1 MKRTAVIFSIVI
13 IVLLALSVT
22 ACMTAKKKAEMA
34 QNKPLVDTYWVLKS
48 VKGEDIPKSIYTPF
62 IIFHPDGS
70 YTGNLG
76 CNVFFGDYRN
86 GKTRI
91 RMEYGGATKRLC
103 ENMKVEKLFMRQL
116 HSDFKQY
123 EIIKDTLIL
132 KDSEGE
138 VLRFFAGVKPKPVPV
153 DN

>member
-13 IVLLALSVT
+13 MVLLALLVT

-34 QNKPLVDTYWVLKS
+34 QNKPLVETYWVLKS
-48 VKGEDIPKSIYTPF
+48 VKGENIPKNIITPF
-62 IIFHPDGS
+62 IIFHPDGR

-76 CNVFFGDYRN
+76 CNVYFGNYRN
-86 GKTRI
+86 GKTSI

-103 ENMKVEKLFMRQL
+103 ETMKVEKLFMRHL

-132 KDSEGE
+132 KDKEGE
-138 VLRFFAGVKPKPVPV
+138 VLRFFAGVKPE
-153 DN
+153 